1 MTHRT
6 IESILLDNSFYEWY
20 LQTDPIQV
28 DRWNAWRTAADH
40 NSRLIDDAVYALHV
54 LTSLRDEE
62 GHPRPVHAVQIRMQQ
77 AREKALQ
84 QTDVELHPSNKAEI
98 PDQHIEA
105 CLID

>member
-20 LQTDPIQV
+20 LQADPIQV
-28 DRWNAWRTAADH
+28 TRWNAWRTAAEH
-40 NSRLIDDAVYALHV
+40 NRQLIDDAVYALHL

-62 GHPRPVHAVQIRMQQ
+62 GYPRPVHAVQIRLQQ
-77 AREKALQ
+77 AREKVWRHTEA
-84 QTDVELHPSNKAEI
+84 DPHPSNKADI

-105 CLID
+105 CLIG

>member
-54 LTSLRDEE
+54 LT
-62 GHPRPVHAVQIRMQQ
+62 
-77 AREKALQ
+77 
-84 QTDVELHPSNKAEI
+84 
-98 PDQHIEA
+98 
-105 CLID
+105 